1 MDLAFRAKQLI
12 KLFSY
17 DNRVEL
23 EGTCLE
29 SRPFRF
35 VQSGRGGEV
44 ARLQKE
50 LTNTGFCSLTDDCI
64 DENKS
69 FNYTVFVPSAAGNE
83 EGKRSEAIILLHG
96 LNERNW
102 NKYLTWAEHLVK
114 HTGKPVILFPI
125 AFHMNR
131 TPSIWYN
138 PRSILPWVNERKQEV
153 GDWGNSTFANLALS
167 SRLSKQ
173 PLRFYVSGLESAYD
187 ILQLTR
193 EIKRGE
199 HPLFSANASVNIFAY
214 SIGALLAQVLLLAN
228 PERLFTDTRLFMFCG
243 GSVFNQMNGNARDI
257 LDSEASVRLMDYYTH
272 EFLKELAFTASDE
285 SISLEQAFRM
295 MLCSDTLAEQRESF
309 FQSACN
315 RIQAI
320 SLKKDV
326 VMPTQGIVKAL
337 GKASQKI
344 LEELDFPFPY
354 SHQVPFPVDGH
365 YSEPVGKAFRNVFDR
380 AAAFL

>member
-1 MDLAFRAKQLI
+1 MDISLRTKQLI

-17 DNRVEL
+17 DNKVEL
-23 EGTCLE
+23 GD
-29 SRPFRF
+29 SYPDIMPFRF
-35 VQSGRGGEV
+35 VQADRGEEV
-44 ARLQKE
+44 AHLQKE
-50 LTNTGFCSLTDDCI
+50 LMTTGFCPLTDDCI

-69 FNYTVFVPSAAGNE
+69 FNYTIFVPAGN
-83 EGKRSEAIILLHG
+83 GKEKRNEAIILLHG

-114 HTGKPVILFPI
+114 NTGKPVILFPI

-131 TPSIWYN
+131 TPSIWCN
-138 PRSILPWVNERKQEV
+138 PRIALPWVNARKQEM
-153 GDWGNSTFANLALS
+153 GDLDNSTFVNVALS
-167 SRLSKQ
+167 SRISKQ

-193 EIKRGE
+193 EIKLGK
-199 HPLFSANASVNIFAY
+199 HPLFNENASVNIFAY
-214 SIGALLAQVLLLAN
+214 SIGAMLSQVILLAN
-228 PERLFTDTRLFMFCG
+228 PENLFTDTRLFMFCG
-243 GSVFNQMNGNARDI
+243 GSILSEINGNARDI
-257 LDSEASVRLMDYYTH
+257 LDKEASVRLMDYYTH
-272 EFLKELAFTASDE
+272 DFLKELSFTTSDE

-295 MLCSDTLAEQRESF
+295 MIYPGMMTEQRESF

-326 VMPTQGIVKAL
+326 VIPTQGIIKAL

-344 LEELDFPFPY
+344 LEELDFSFPY
-354 SHQVPFPVDGH
+354 SHQVPFPVNGRD
-365 YSEPVGKAFRNVFDR
+365 YNELVNKAFGYVFDR